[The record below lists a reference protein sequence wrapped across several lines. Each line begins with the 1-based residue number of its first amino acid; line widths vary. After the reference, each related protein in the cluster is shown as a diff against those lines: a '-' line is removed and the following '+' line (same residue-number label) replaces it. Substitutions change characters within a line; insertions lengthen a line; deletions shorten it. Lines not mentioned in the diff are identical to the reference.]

1 MKQLSLSLLFALLF
15 FSACR
20 TTPTTPS
27 ESSASSE
34 VTSSTKPDSSS
45 EVPKPSSS
53 SEAPKPSESRSE
65 VPVPV
70 EIQRNIVG
78 TWKQNNQT
86 LTVDTDGN
94 WQLTGKIN
102 SSGQLTV
109 AADFDNTQ
117 MLQLYGFNLN
127 LDGLGTYFIANFNDD
142 STKMGFGYLGQF
154 TRSGDVPAETLSPNI
169 FQHEY
174 LTTPVD
180 FNFNILGT
188 WTIKEGTEFHNT
200 WNYNPDGTFE
210 LFSDGRGE
218 SMTGDYTVKDLKD
231 NWIDVTYTFDDG
243 SEGYTNSY
251 LLEDGVMVQNNFED
265 IKIVRNL
272 VPAFPE

>member
-1 MKQLSLSLLFALLF
+1 MKRLPIILLFGLLF

-20 TTPTTPS
+20 KTTPPPS
-27 ESSASSE
+27 ETTASSE
-34 VTSSTKPDSSS
+34 ITSSSQIEPSTEQTTSS
-45 EVPKPSSS
+45 EVQQS
-53 SEAPKPSESRSE
+53 SESHSEE
-65 VPVPV
+65 PIPVKT
-70 EIQRNIVG
+70 QRNLVG
-78 TWKQNNQT
+78 TWEQSKQT

-109 AADFDNTQ
+109 AADFNHTQ
-117 MLQLYGFNLN
+117 MVQLYGFNQN

-142 STKMGFGYLGQF
+142 STRMGFGYLGQF
-154 TRSGDVPAETLSPNI
+154 TRVGDVPTTTLSPNI
-169 FQHEY
+169 FQHKY

-180 FNFNILGT
+180 FNTNILGT
-188 WTIKEGTEFHNT
+188 WTIKTGTEFHNT

-210 LFSDGRGE
+210 LYSDGRGQ
-218 SMTGDYTVKDLKD
+218 STTGDYTVKALKG
-231 NWIDVTYTFDDG
+231 NWIDVTYVFDDG

-251 LLEDGVMVQNNFED
+251 LLENGVMTENNFED

-272 VPAFPE
+272 VPDFPQ